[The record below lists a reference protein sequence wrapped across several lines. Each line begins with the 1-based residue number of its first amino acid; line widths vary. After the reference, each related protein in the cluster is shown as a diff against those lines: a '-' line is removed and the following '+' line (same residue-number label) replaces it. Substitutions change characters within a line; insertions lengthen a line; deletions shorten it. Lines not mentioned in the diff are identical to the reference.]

1 MYEILA
7 FPSKIAFDVST
18 PQYKNKKKP
27 PRNRSGLTQ
36 SNQITPLFV
45 KSSIRLRQSSLVQQL
60 DAYFLHLQ
68 ADIL

>member
-18 PQYKNKKKP
+18 PQYKNKK
-27 PRNRSGLTQ
+27 NRPELERLNPVK
-36 SNQITPLFV
+36 SNYSTFV
-45 KSSIRLRQSSLVQQL
+45 KSSIRLRQSSLVRQP